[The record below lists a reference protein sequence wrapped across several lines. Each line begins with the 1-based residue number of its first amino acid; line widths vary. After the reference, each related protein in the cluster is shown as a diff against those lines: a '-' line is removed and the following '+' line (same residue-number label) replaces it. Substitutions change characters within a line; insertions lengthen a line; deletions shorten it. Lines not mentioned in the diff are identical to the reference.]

1 MFVIAFLPRSK
12 RLLISR
18 HKINLNKLKR
28 TENISSIFSEHNYMK
43 GKINHRKRKE
53 KKKKTITWRLNNM
66 LLKTHRVNNEIKEEI
81 LKYLEA
87 NNNEKNYTKS
97 MGYIKSS
104 S

>member
-1 MFVIAFLPRSK
+1 
-12 RLLISR
+12 
-18 HKINLNKLKR
+18 
-28 TENISSIFSEHNYMK
+28 
-43 GKINHRKRKE
+43 
-53 KKKKTITWRLNNM
+53 M